1 MGPAGA
7 VVAIQTLLLLLWVS
21 GIVGLAL
28 LLVLMAASLL
38 VLYAFRW
45 W

>member
-28 LLVLMAASLL
+28 LLVLMVASLL

>member
-28 LLVLMAASLL
+28 LLVLMVASLL
-38 VLYAFRW
+38 VLYAFR
-45 W
+45 